1 MSRIR
6 LTITTTSSIIVTISS
21 SIIIINMNNMI
32 VIRNTRI
39 TVTTMNTN
47 SMVYHNLGRIVNP
60 IIGIV

>member
-1 MSRIR
+1 
-6 LTITTTSSIIVTISS
+6 
-21 SIIIINMNNMI
+21 MNNMI